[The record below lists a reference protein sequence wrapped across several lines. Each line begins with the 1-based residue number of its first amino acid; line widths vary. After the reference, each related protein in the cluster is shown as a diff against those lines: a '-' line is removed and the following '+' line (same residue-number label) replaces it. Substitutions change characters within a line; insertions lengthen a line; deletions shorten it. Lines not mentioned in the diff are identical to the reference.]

1 MTFLNKSLNKNFTF
15 NDLQIVLG
23 DCIYST
29 RNDNSTY
36 VIYRKPIDILDGTFY
51 IEFKFYNIILSEFN
65 LQSSEY
71 EFDEAH
77 NYHCKW
83 LEKNFQNEE
92 ISSNNGI
99 TYKTNDKVKIFR
111 ARIDNTSGKVECF
124 EVKGSKK

>member
-1 MTFLNKSLNKNFTF
+1 MTFLNKELNKNFTF

-51 IEFKFYNIILSEFN
+51 IEFKFYNNILSEFN

-99 TYKTNDKVKIFR
+99 TYKTNDIEMIADRSLKGGNPQILCKVL
-111 ARIDNTSGKVECF
+111 
-124 EVKGSKK
+124 